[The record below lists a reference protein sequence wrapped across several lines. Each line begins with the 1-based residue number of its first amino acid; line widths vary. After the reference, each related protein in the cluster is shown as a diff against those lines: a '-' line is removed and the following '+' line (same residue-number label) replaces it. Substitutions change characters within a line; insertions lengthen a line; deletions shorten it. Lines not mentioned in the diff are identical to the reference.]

1 MFSFIKTMNL
11 PAQCLVALAA
21 FLCASLASGEVS
33 QPDLAGR
40 LDGVIERAV
49 AEQRIVGTV
58 VIVFRDGQ
66 EVYRRAAGFADREA
80 ARPMTQDT
88 IFRLASVTKPIVSAA
103 TMRLVEQGRLSLDD
117 RVSRWLPDFGPR
129 LADGSE
135 AGISIRQLLNHTAGL
150 SYGLLETEHGPY
162 RTAGVSDGLA
172 EPGISLEENLKR
184 IAGVPLSYAPGTQ
197 WRYSMATDVL
207 GAVLQKV
214 TGQSLP
220 AVVEALV
227 TGPAGMSDT
236 AFSVRDIQRL
246 SAVYSDGQPLAL
258 RMADEAVIKSGE
270 SSTLFSLTRILDPQ
284 AYPSGGAGMAGT
296 AGDFSNFL
304 EILRQ
309 GGGSIL
315 SSRSV
320 QSMMTDQVGPQAQAQ
335 GPGWGF
341 GYGWA
346 VLDDPALT
354 KTPQSKGTIQWG
366 GAYGHSWFVDP
377 QAKLTVVALTNTLF
391 EGMSGAFTRDIR
403 DAVYPPQ

>member
-1 MFSFIKTMNL
+1 MNI
-11 PAQCLVALAA
+11 PAQCLAA
-21 FLCASLASGEVS
+21 VTAFFCGSLASADTG
-33 QPDLAGR
+33 QPELAGR

-58 VIVFRDGQ
+58 VIVLRDGQ
-66 EVYRRAAGFADREA
+66 VVYRRAAGFADREA
-80 ARPMTQDT
+80 ASPMTQDT

-117 RVSRWLPDFGPR
+117 RVSRWLPDFRPQ

-135 AGISIRQLLNHTAGL
+135 PDIRIRQLLNHTAGL

-172 EPGISLEENLKR
+172 EPDISLEENLKR
-184 IAGVPLSYAPGTQ
+184 ITSVPLSYPPGTQ

-220 AVVEALV
+220 MLVEALV
-227 TGPAGMSDT
+227 TGPAGMRDT
-236 AFSVRDIQRL
+236 AFSVGDIQRL
-246 SAVYSDGQPLAL
+246 SAVYSDGHPVPM

-270 SSTLFSLTRILDPQ
+270 SSTLFSLKRILDPQ

-296 AGDFSNFL
+296 AGDFSSFL

-315 SSRSV
+315 SPGSV
-320 QSMMTDQVGPQAQAQ
+320 QSMMSDKVGPQAQTQ

-346 VLDDPALT
+346 VLDDPSLT

-377 QAKLTVVALTNTLF
+377 LAKLTVVALTNTAF
-391 EGMSGAFTRDIR
+391 EGMSGAFTREIR
-403 DAVYPPQ
+403 DAVYPAQ

>member
-11 PAQCLVALAA
+11 PARCLVALAA
-21 FLCASLASGEVS
+21 FLCASLASGEAS

-49 AEQRIVGTV
+49 AEQRIVGAV
-58 VIVFRDGQ
+58 VIVLRDGQ

-80 ARPMTQDT
+80 ARPMTRET
-88 IFRLASVTKPIVSAA
+88 IFRLASVTKPLVSAA

-117 RVSRWLPDFGPR
+117 RVSRWLPDFRPR

-135 AGISIRQLLNHTAGL
+135 ADISIRQLLNHTAGL

-184 IAGVPLSYAPGTQ
+184 IASVPLSYAPGTQ

-220 AVVEALV
+220 AVVEELV
-227 TGPAGMSDT
+227 TSPAGMSDT

-246 SAVYSDGQPLAL
+246 SAVYSDGHPLPL

-270 SSTLFSLTRILDPQ
+270 SSTLFSLKRILAPQ

-296 AGDFSNFL
+296 AGDFSRFL
-304 EILRQ
+304 EILRH

-315 SSRSV
+315 SPRSV
-320 QSMMTDQVGPQAQAQ
+320 QSMMTDQVGPQAQTQ

-346 VLDDPALT
+346 VLNDPALT

-377 QAKLTVVALTNTLF
+377 QAKLTVVALTNTTF

-403 DAVYPPQ
+403 DAVYPEK

>member
-1 MFSFIKTMNL
+1 MNL
-11 PAQCLVALAA
+11 PAKSLAALAA
-21 FLCASLASGEVS
+21 ALCASMATASPDDADVS
-33 QPDLAGR
+33 RR
-40 LDGVIERAV
+40 LNGVIEGAI

-58 VIVFRDGQ
+58 VIVVRDGQ
-66 EVYRRAAGFADREA
+66 VVYRRAAGLTDREA
-80 ARPMTQDT
+80 AKPMTLDT
-88 IFRLASVTKPIVSAA
+88 IFRLASVTKPLVSVA

-117 RVSRWLPDFGPR
+117 RVSRWLPGFRPK

-135 AGISIRQLLNHTAGL
+135 PDITIRQLLNHTAGL
-150 SYGLLETEHGPY
+150 SYGLLESEHGPY

-172 EPGISLEENLKR
+172 EPGMSLEENLKR
-184 IAGVPLSYAPGTQ
+184 IASVPLSYAPGTQ

-220 AVVEALV
+220 SLVEALV
-227 TGPAGMSDT
+227 TGPAGMRDT
-236 AFSVRDIQRL
+236 AFSVRDIHRL
-246 SAVYSDGQPLAL
+246 SAVYTDGQPMPL
-258 RMADEAVIKSGE
+258 RMPDEGVIKSGE
-270 SSTLFSLTRILDPQ
+270 STTLFSLPRILDAH

-296 AGDFSNFL
+296 AGDISDFL

-309 GGGSIL
+309 GGAPIL
-315 SSRSV
+315 SKHSV
-320 QSMMTDQVGPQAQAQ
+320 QLMMTDQVGPQAQSQ

-346 VLDDPALT
+346 VLDDPQLT

-377 QAKLTVVALTNTLF
+377 QAKLTVVALTNSAF

-403 DAVYPPQ
+403 DAVYPAQ